1 MFSLLEQI
9 PQPNAFLLKTLFG
22 ILYKIE
28 QNSELNHMTSSNLAV
43 CIALSILCLPASSN
57 SELPDV
63 SRKVTRQ
70 TFFAYGKQV
79 FIMRQ
84 EYRNILG
91 VWVLFICSFFL
102 MLFCFLNKCTLD
114 FHSSVGRIVCV
125 S

>member
-9 PQPNAFLLKTLFG
+9 PQPNVFLLKTLFG

-43 CIALSILCLPASSN
+43 CIALSILCLPGSSN

-79 FIMRQ
+79 FTMRQ

-91 VWVLFICSFFL
+91 VWVCSFVH
-102 MLFCFLNKCTLD
+102 FCFDVVLFFK
-114 FHSSVGRIVCV
+114 
-125 S
+125 